1 MTDWYRFT
9 ETYSKSWEF
18 KEDERK
24 DEGIETNDLLYTEE
38 LICTLKNLYIIEGND
53 EKIEI
58 KDIFLALKAH
68 FESCELKQKMTEKT
82 KKFRWG
88 LFSLMT
94 KTYFDREQFKQ
105 DDNE

>member
-38 LICTLKNLYIIEGND
+38 LIWTLKNLYIIEGND

-58 KDIFLALKAH
+58 KDISLALKDH
-68 FESCELKQKMTEKT
+68 FESCELK
-82 KKFRWG
+82 KKDRKDEEIQMRVIFSYDEDLFRQG
-88 LFSLMT
+88 T
-94 KTYFDREQFKQ
+94 V
-105 DDNE
+105 

>member
-38 LICTLKNLYIIEGND
+38 LIWTLKNLYIIEGND

-58 KDIFLALKAH
+58 KDMSLALKTH
-68 FESCELKQKMTEKT
+68 FESCELEKNER
-82 KKFRWG
+82 KDAGSHVWVIFSYDEDLFRQG
-88 LFSLMT
+88 T
-94 KTYFDREQFKQ
+94 I
-105 DDNE
+105 